1 VYDTSGPLEKRI
13 ERYYGQQELPK
24 DVLADLKEQ
33 IGSPRQ
39 QKILDRAPEKSAA
52 GRVVPGWIENF
63 FGTGYKLQPIPLFAI
78 IIFCIFLAGYLLPI
92 QTNYERLELVA
103 AEIAL
108 NHAKQFDAEF
118 STPNIA
124 SLVGIMTLLDFAPVH
139 PQRMQLE
146 TYHIMGARYCTI
158 GNSIAVQIHL
168 EDDLESA
175 YTLYEF
181 RTPSALKI
189 EEITVINVGD
199 IEVTLWHEGEVA
211 MGLAQ
216 RLRN

>member
-1 VYDTSGPLEKRI
+1 MNNTSVPVEKRI
-13 ERYYGQQELPK
+13 KRYYEQQALPEH
-24 DVLADLKEQ
+24 VLADLKEQ
-33 IGSPRQ
+33 ISAPRQ
-39 QKILDRAPEKSAA
+39 QQVLDRAPETKNF
-52 GRVVPGWIENF
+52 GRLVYEWVEKI
-63 FGTGYKLQPIPLFAI
+63 FGTGYRLQPIPLFAI

-92 QTNYERLELVA
+92 QTNHERLELVA

-158 GNSIAVQIHL
+158 GNSIAAQIHMK
-168 EDDLESA
+168 DDLESA

-181 RTPSALKI
+181 RIPSALKI
-189 EEITVINVGD
+189 ENTTVINVGD
-199 IEVTLWHEGEVA
+199 IQVTLWHEGEVA

-216 RLRN
+216 RLE